1 MIKDTNKKYRDY
13 LLKRINRTFSK
24 AIKIKSVE
32 LPNEIVED
40 VQALNLGESF
50 PLNRLVLIK
59 GKLENIVDTN
69 RKSIFGNANGL
80 FKTQETTKAS
90 IIAAIFL
97 LLFVSL
103 AVLES
108 INEKSS
114 KVTILDSSGYM
125 LLYSLMFS
133 IVIAGLGTSFRLLH
147 SLISEKMK
155 FFRVEY
161 LIEGIFSGFILSEI
175 LYLNIPEIQTSNTH
189 FGKFLFAF
197 FGGMVSGILYSLIE
211 RITSSLGVLITG
223 SNIEEEK
230 ELKYI
235 ENKDKPEKI

>member
-1 MIKDTNKKYRDY
+1 MSIDTNKRYRNF
-13 LLKRINRTFSK
+13 LIKRINRIFSR

-40 VQALNLGESF
+40 VQALNVGESF
-50 PLNRLVLIK
+50 PLNKLIFIK
-59 GKLENIVDTN
+59 GKLEAIVASN
-69 RKSIFGNANGL
+69 RKSIFGNVNGL
-80 FKTQETTKAS
+80 FKTEETTKAS

-97 LLFVSL
+97 VLFVSL
-103 AVLES
+103 AVLDS

-114 KVTILDSSGYM
+114 QVTILDSSGYM
-125 LLYSLMFS
+125 LLYNLMFS

-147 SLISEKMK
+147 SLISEKIK

-175 LYLNIPEIQTSNTH
+175 LYINIPEIQTSKIY

-197 FGGMVSGILYSLIE
+197 FGGMISGILYSVIE
-211 RITSSLGVLITG
+211 RITSSLGILITG
-223 SNIEEEK
+223 SDIQEDQYKEK
-230 ELKYI
+230 
-235 ENKDKPEKI
+235 NKDTQKQ